1 LVGVAVLVEVSIAA
15 IPIAIQVRVALQGVR
30 RNEAV
35 VDRVEDVIS
44 VYVIGPTGDAL
55 ICTVVCTSPV
65 ALFAHTRT
73 WRAAKFSVRVVV
85 WNTKAS
91 S

>member
-1 LVGVAVLVEVSIAA
+1 LVGVAILVEVSITAVA
-15 IPIAIQVRVALQGVR
+15 IAIQVRVTLLRIR
-30 RNEAV
+30 RHDAV
-35 VDRVEDVIS
+35 VGSVEDVVS

-55 ICTVVCTSPV
+55 TCTVICTSPV

-73 WRAAKFSVRVVV
+73 WRAAKFSVRVV